1 MSQPRD
7 DRQDDLFRPLLEEII
22 NLRHPLV
29 RLAGE
34 IDWDFLAGRFSSVCR
49 VGPGQPPLPTRLVAG
64 LFILKHMH
72 NLSDEALCER
82 WVENPY
88 FQYFCGE
95 VVFRHEL
102 PFDRSSLTRW
112 RQRLGEEQIVALLQE
127 SLSVA
132 HRTGAID
139 TKDLERVAIDTT
151 VQEKAIAHPTD
162 ARLTHRAI
170 EKLVE
175 LAKREGVALRQSYLR
190 LAKRAAIMVGR
201 YTHAHQF
208 KRARREL
215 KFLRTRLGRIIRDIR
230 RKIEGNTALEDRFGP
245 LLDLALRVRHQEQR
259 QRGPK
264 VYSLHAPEVEC
275 IGRGKARAPYEFGC
289 KVSIATPVTAPKGGQ
304 FVLHAKALHGNPYD
318 GHTLG
323 PVIADLEKLTGGTV
337 RRIHGDKGY
346 RGHNYPNRFKVWIS
360 GQVRRVTKAIR
371 REMRRRAAI
380 EPVIGHLKEDH
391 RMGRN
396 YLTGRPGDRI
406 NAVLAAAG
414 YNFSLLLRWF
424 DELLRVLSLI
434 LCHALLADPLH
445 LIITRCRKK
454 LSSRPTTWP
463 DRMMSQGC
471 HKRTDGPRQ
480 KKCMVILFDHSVS
493 ARQYCVGDRDAKCFC
508 RSQINRQLDL
518 RGLLD
523 RKISRFRAGQYLL
536 HVFSSAMIHGAP
548 WRPITHQG
556 ASICKL
562 RNVCDGGESVLE
574 CQHGNGLTQVIEG
587 GVGHDDQGLRRLA
600 RKSHKGGTEFA
611 RGRELDQPNRHTH

>member
-7 DRQDDLFRPLLEEII
+7 DRQDDLFRSSLEAII

-29 RLAGE
+29 RLAAE
-34 IDWDFLAGRFSSVCR
+34 INWDFLAKRFGSVCS

-64 LFILKHMH
+64 LLILKHMH
-72 NLSDEALCER
+72 NLSDEALCDR

-95 VVFRHEL
+95 AVFRHEL

-112 RQRLGEEQIVALLQE
+112 RQRLGEEQIAALLQE

-132 HRTGAID
+132 HRSGAIQ
-139 TKDLERVAIDTT
+139 TKDLERVVVDTT

-170 EKLVE
+170 EKLVD
-175 LAKREGVALRQSYLR
+175 LAKREGVELRQSYLR

-208 KRARREL
+208 KRARRQL
-215 KFLRTRLGRIIRDIR
+215 KFLRTRLGRVIRDIR
-230 RKIEGNTALEDRFGP
+230 RKIEGNPALEDRFGP
-245 LLDLALRVRHQEQR
+245 LLDLASRVRHQEPR

-275 IGRGKARAPYEFGC
+275 IGKGKARAPYEFGC
-289 KVSIATPVTAPKGGQ
+289 KVSIVTPVTAPRGGQ

-323 PVIADLEKLTGGTV
+323 PVIADLETLTGVAV

-346 RGHNYPNRFKVWIS
+346 RGHNYPDRFKVWIS

-371 REMRRRAAI
+371 REMRRRAAV
-380 EPVIGHLKEDH
+380 EPVIGHLKDDH

-396 YLTGRPGDRI
+396 YLKGRDGDRI

-414 YNFSLLLRWF
+414 YNFSLLRRWF
-424 DELLRVLSLI
+424 SRLWRALLLI
-434 LCHALLADPLH
+434 LARAIPV
-445 LIITRCRKK
+445 
-454 LSSRPTTWP
+454 
-463 DRMMSQGC
+463 
-471 HKRTDGPRQ
+471 PR
-480 KKCMVILFDHSVS
+480 F
-493 ARQYCVGDRDAKCFC
+493 
-508 RSQINRQLDL
+508 
-518 RGLLD
+518 
-523 RKISRFRAGQYLL
+523 
-536 HVFSSAMIHGAP
+536 
-548 WRPITHQG
+548 T
-556 ASICKL
+556 
-562 RNVCDGGESVLE
+562 
-574 CQHGNGLTQVIEG
+574 
-587 GVGHDDQGLRRLA
+587 
-600 RKSHKGGTEFA
+600 
-611 RGRELDQPNRHTH
+611 

>member
-7 DRQDDLFRPLLEEII
+7 DRQDDLFRPPLEEII

-34 IDWDFLAGRFSSVCR
+34 IDWDFLTGRFSSVCR

-175 LAKREGVALRQSYLR
+175 LAKREGVELRQSYLR

-208 KRARREL
+208 KRAQREL

-245 LLDLALRVRHQEQR
+245 LLDLALRVRYQEQR

-323 PVIADLEKLTGGTV
+323 PVIADLEKLTGVTV

-396 YLTGRPGDRI
+396 YLTGRDGDRI

-414 YNFSLLLRWF
+414 YNFRLLLRWF
-424 DELLRVLSLI
+424 EEFLRVLSLI
-434 LCHALLADPLH
+434 LWHALLAAPLH
-445 LIITRCRKK
+445 LPRCRK
-454 LSSRPTTWP
+454 PFFTA
-463 DRMMSQGC
+463 D
-471 HKRTDGPRQ
+471 
-480 KKCMVILFDHSVS
+480 
-493 ARQYCVGDRDAKCFC
+493 
-508 RSQINRQLDL
+508 QIWS
-518 RGLLD
+518 
-523 RKISRFRAGQYLL
+523 IS
-536 HVFSSAMIHGAP
+536 I
-548 WRPITHQG
+548 
-556 ASICKL
+556 
-562 RNVCDGGESVLE
+562 
-574 CQHGNGLTQVIEG
+574 
-587 GVGHDDQGLRRLA
+587 
-600 RKSHKGGTEFA
+600 
-611 RGRELDQPNRHTH
+611 